1 MTGFGDFANIDI
13 EQLMRRGDQQIE
25 EMRRFESVMSGLVG
39 RAQDEDR
46 LVTVEYAGAGLRELE
61 LHPKAMRLSSGE
73 LAEKIKETIRAAAE
87 DMQRQVEE
95 ASEEVFGKEN
105 DPMKLLKEPDAAM
118 DKVRE
123 AEGIYGRTFDDVMA
137 ELDRI
142 RRRLGSD

>member
-1 MTGFGDFANIDI
+1 MTDFGDFANIDI

-25 EMRRFESVMSGLVG
+25 QMQQFERVMSDLVG

-105 DPMKLLKEPDAAM
+105 DPMKLLKDPDAAM
-118 DKVRE
+118 DRVRE
-123 AEGIYGRTFDDVMA
+123 AEGLYNRTFDDVMT
-137 ELDRI
+137 ELGRI
-142 RRRLGSD
+142 RNRLEGA